1 MSVKVQM
8 SPYLKQYTDDEPV
21 IDLDQG
27 TVAQCLDR
35 LAERFPQ
42 LGRWFASTG
51 NAFDYITV
59 HVNATGIYPE
69 ELSRQLN
76 DGDELTIIVPYPG
89 G

>member
-8 SPYLKQYTDDEPV
+8 SPYLKQYTDEQPV
-21 IDLDQG
+21 IHLDAD
-27 TVAQCLDR
+27 TVAQCLNR

-42 LGRWFASTG
+42 LSKWFASTG

-59 HVNATGIYPE
+59 HVNAMGIYPE
-69 ELSRQLN
+69 ELNRRLN